1 MLGLVAEALGKMA
14 DKKKLQIYQDG
25 EKLDSVEFF
34 SEDVALPVLFAHA
47 MNKAKAVGLDHKKLI
62 DWPVD
67 LHVSS
72 VGFFNVIAEADEAVM
87 SSVDSMEMCLYG
99 WDSFEE
105 ILFFIAQAGRLSKT
119 PDGSYII
126 ETPYFYQAAKILNG
140 ENFNV
145 SSWPNKKQSLDLQ
158 GESTSPFML

>member
-14 DKKKLQIYQDG
+14 DKKKLKIYQEG
-25 EKLDSVEFF
+25 EKLDNVEFF

-47 MNKAKAVGLDHKKLI
+47 MNKARSIGMDHKKLM

-72 VGFFNVIAEADEAVM
+72 VGFFNVVAEADEAII
-87 SSVDSMEMCLYG
+87 SSVTSMEMCLYG
-99 WDSFEE
+99 WDSCEE
-105 ILFFIAQAGRLSKT
+105 ILFFVAEAGRLSRT
-119 PDGSYII
+119 PDGVYVI
-126 ETPYFYQAAKILNG
+126 ETPYFYQAAKVLNG

-145 SSWPNKKQSLDLQ
+145 SSWPNKKQALNLQ
-158 GESTSPFML
+158 SEAKSPFMV